1 MRAGGSQG
9 VTEIL
14 FYHLTES
21 RLEDAL
27 PMLLE
32 RSLSRGWKVVVQTGS
47 QERRDALDNHLWTYS
62 DDSFLPHGTDREPTA
77 EEQPVILTTGSG
89 NPNGATVR
97 FLVDGAEPPPLDGYE
112 RAVILFDGHDEDQ
125 LAAARGHWKA
135 LKSVDHQL
143 AYWQQTPD
151 RRWEKKA

>member
-1 MRAGGSQG
+1 M
-9 VTEIL
+9 TEIF

-47 QERRDALDNHLWTYS
+47 EERRDALDNHLWTYA
-62 DDSFLPHGTDREPTA
+62 DDSFLPHATDREPMA
-77 EEQPVILTTGSG
+77 EEQPVVLTTGG
-89 NPNGATVR
+89 DNPNGASVR
-97 FLVDGAEPPPLDGYE
+97 FLVDGAAPPLLDGYE
-112 RAVILFDGHDEDQ
+112 RAVILFDGHDEEQ
-125 LAAARGHWKA
+125 LAAARSHWKA
-135 LKSVDHQL
+135 LKSADHQL
-143 AYWQQTPD
+143 TYWQQTPD